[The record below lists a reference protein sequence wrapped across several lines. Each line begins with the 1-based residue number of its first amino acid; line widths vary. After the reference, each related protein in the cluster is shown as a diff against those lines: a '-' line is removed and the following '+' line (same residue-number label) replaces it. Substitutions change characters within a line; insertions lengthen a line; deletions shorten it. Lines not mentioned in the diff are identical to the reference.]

1 MLRVKDLKKKFV
13 KYNAKQEK
21 EEFYANAGIS
31 FEASE
36 GEIIGVL
43 GPNGAGKTTLLR
55 MLSGILTPSSG
66 IIDFDGLTY
75 EKK

>member
-43 GPNGAGKTTLLR
+43 
-55 MLSGILTPSSG
+55 
-66 IIDFDGLTY
+66 
-75 EKK
+75 